1 MHTVELTLNGRKN
14 PSSDRHDFFAPQQ
27 MAAHALINNSTTTT
41 IDYKKISKNS
51 LN

>member
-27 MAAHALINNSTTTT
+27 MAAHALINNSTTTLL
-41 IDYKKISKNS
+41 DYKVSEPN
-51 LN
+51 